1 VAKINTVI
9 PEGAEIRGPGWIPPD
24 AAKVRVLPTDSAT
37 LHIWADPGTYT
48 LRYKIMWVSFRA
60 RTFKDGDGNEITI
73 NEYIGSDYVEE
84 SAEFRVL
91 GTVDPPDPPDPPDP
105 NINGPYEI
113 MMFWNKNTGHSLQQ
127 AAVLR
132 GQELRDQLRA
142 RGHIFLEVI
151 EAGQMA
157 GAPPEFKPFVDA
169 AQGRAMPLV
178 VISRERW
185 DEADRGNSSRNPR
198 GVSQAGRESELAK
211 GRNVN
216 KSYVTSGQ
224 SYRVF
229 DTDNPSDVDA
239 LKFQSPT
246 YGFNEV
252 HQRDWERDPYDSA
265 YHLQRWGIPSYEQLD
280 VGVRFEL
287 IDRADWADA
296 IEYSHAQES
305 PAGLQHLQVA
315 TSRYEVQPERDWLL
329 LGLERHGR
337 SDDVPGEGRQ
347 RVETVGPGEY
357 GLPGELAGSRELLVL
372 LHRGCQGS
380 GDLSSGE
387 R

>member
-1 VAKINTVI
+1 MRLVTFILLLVPAIARGQIIVPAETKDRHPIVAKINTVI

-178 VISRERW
+178 VFREKGGTKLIAVTLPETP
-185 DEADRGNSSRNPR
+185 EAFLKLVENPNLR
-198 GVSQAGRESELAK
+198 KAVM
-211 GRNVN
+211 
-216 KSYVTSGQ
+216 
-224 SYRVF
+224 
-229 DTDNPSDVDA
+229 
-239 LKFQSPT
+239 
-246 YGFNEV
+246 
-252 HQRDWERDPYDSA
+252 
-265 YHLQRWGIPSYEQLD
+265 
-280 VGVRFEL
+280 
-287 IDRADWADA
+287 
-296 IEYSHAQES
+296 
-305 PAGLQHLQVA
+305 
-315 TSRYEVQPERDWLL
+315 
-329 LGLERHGR
+329 
-337 SDDVPGEGRQ
+337 
-347 RVETVGPGEY
+347 
-357 GLPGELAGSRELLVL
+357 
-372 LHRGCQGS
+372 
-380 GDLSSGE
+380 
-387 R
+387 